1 MMTDIRESRSSNRFA
16 IGEVASVIST
26 AARVVA
32 RSGLASAGAL
42 CGLCVA
48 ALLLRANID
57 VFDSVSLGSAM
68 MLFGLVGFYLGIDT
82 PPAPSRASRFDILNA
97 RVGPKIELVEVFVA
111 AGTFLATGAAL
122 VSVYVV
128 VFDEDLPVIWT
139 VIVGCWWLFWVAV
152 QIVACIAARSRKHP

>member
-1 MMTDIRESRSSNRFA
+1 MTDIRESRSSNRFS
-16 IGEVASVIST
+16 IGVVASVISR
-26 AARVVA
+26 AAHVIE
-32 RSGLASAGAL
+32 RSGLAIAGAL
-42 CGLCVA
+42 CGLFVA

-57 VFDSVSLGSAM
+57 LFDSVSLGSAM

-82 PPAPSRASRFDILNA
+82 PPAPSRAFRVDILNA

-111 AGTFLATGAAL
+111 AGTFLATAAAL

-139 VIVGCWWLFWVAV
+139 VIVGCWWLFGVAM
-152 QIVACIAARSRKHP
+152 QIVAGIAARTRKHP